1 MNWLKQLRGRVKR
14 NEPLSRHTTF
24 GIGSRASFFIEP
36 EDASGLKE
44 LLSALKREKLPI
56 RLIGSGSNLLAKDK
70 KLDGAVIKL
79 SSPFFRK
86 IRSEGNILEAG
97 GGAALPALLKYAS
110 AHNLA
115 GLEFLAGIPGT
126 VGAGLVM
133 NAGIPGKE
141 IGGVVLDA
149 EVMDY
154 RGRIRRL
161 KKNDMGLAYRKSG
174 LDKYIVISAR
184 FKLKPDKKAAIEK
197 RIKGLLKKRL
207 DTQDYSR
214 RSAGCAFKNP
224 AGASAG
230 KLIDACGLKGARI
243 GGAYVSDKHANFII
257 NRGDARAA
265 DVLKLMKLIQKKV
278 KSRFKIELEPEIKI
292 WR

>member
-1 MNWLKQLRGRVKR
+1 MNWLKQLRGRIRR

-24 GIGSRASFFIEP
+24 GIGARASFFIEP
-36 EDASGLKE
+36 EDASDLIGLI
-44 LLSALKREKLPI
+44 SALKREKLPI
-56 RLIGSGSNLLAKDK
+56 RLIGSGSNLLVKDK
-70 KLDGAVIKL
+70 KLDCAVIKL

-110 AHNLA
+110 VHGLA

-133 NAGIPGKE
+133 NAGIPGEE

-149 EVMDY
+149 EVMDH

-161 KKNDMGLAYRKSG
+161 EKNDMGLAYRKSG

-184 FKLKPDKKAAIEK
+184 FKLKPDKKPAIQK
-197 RIKGLLKKRL
+197 RINGLLKKRL
-207 DTQDYSR
+207 DTQDHSC

-257 NRGDARAA
+257 NKGDARAA
-265 DVLKLMKLIQKKV
+265 DVLELMKLIQKKV
-278 KSRFKIELEPEIKI
+278 KNKFKIELEPEIKI